1 MTARLALVTG
11 ASCGV
16 GFALAEQFARRGYDL
31 IVADGYD
38 EIHTAAAA
46 LTMLGTDVQAEQ
58 VPLCT
63 TDDAYRL
70 HQRVVAAG
78 RPVTAAVLAPSVR
91 DGPCMDGT
99 LDCALEL
106 VDSSV
111 RPTMLLARLQAKRM
125 ALQGRGDVVLTA
137 SPAHQTPGLGT
148 AVHCAT
154 VAFLHA
160 FTDMLRA
167 DLGDSG
173 VRIAALMPEP
183 NGSGRGGFTDM
194 LSELFG
200 RPEPNVPA
208 HMASQVFDALAS
220 NDGRGI
226 AAWATEAVTSLA
238 GRFILDRVKG
248 PVRYIL
254 SPTGEAV

>member
-1 MTARLALVTG
+1 
-11 ASCGV
+11 
-16 GFALAEQFARRGYDL
+16 
-31 IVADGYD
+31 
-38 EIHTAAAA
+38 
-46 LTMLGTDVQAEQ
+46 
-58 VPLCT
+58 
-63 TDDAYRL
+63 
-70 HQRVVAAG
+70 VVATG
-78 RPVTAAVLAPSVR
+78 RPVTAAALAPSVH
-91 DGPCMDGT
+91 DALCMDGT

-125 ALQGRGDVVLTA
+125 ALQGRGDVILTA
-137 SPAHQTPGLGT
+137 SPAHQMPGLGT
-148 AVHCAT
+148 AVHSAT

-200 RPEPNVPA
+200 RPQPNVPA

-238 GRFILDRVKG
+238 GRLILDRVKG

>member
-58 VPLCT
+58 VDLRSV
-63 TDDAYRL
+63 DDAYRL
-70 HQRVVAAG
+70 HARVIAAG
-78 RPVTAAVLAPSVR
+78 RPVAAAALAPSVH
-91 DGPCMDGT
+91 DALCMDGT

-111 RPTMLLARLQAKRM
+111 RATMLLARLQAERM
-125 ALQGRGDVVLTA
+125 ALQGRGDVILTA
-137 SPAHQTPGLGT
+137 SPDDQVPGLGT
-148 AVHCAT
+148 AVYAASA
-154 VAFLHA
+154 AFLHA
-160 FTDMLRA
+160 FTQMLQG

-173 VRIAALMPEP
+173 VRVATVMPQP
-183 NGSGRGGFTDM
+183 SGTGRGGLADM
-194 LSELFG
+194 LSELLG
-200 RPEPNVPA
+200 GIPSNAPIQIARQA
-208 HMASQVFDALAS
+208 FDAFAS
-220 NDGRGI
+220 HDGHGI
-226 AAWATEAVTSLA
+226 AAWATQAVASLA
-238 GRFILDRVKG
+238 GRLFPDPVKG
-248 PVRYIL
+248 PVRYL
-254 SPTGEAV
+254 PSPTGEAV

>member
-1 MTARLALVTG
+1 MTAKLALVTG

-31 IVADGYD
+31 VVADGYD

-58 VPLCT
+58 VPLRST
-63 TDDAYRL
+63 ADAYRL
-70 HQRVVAAG
+70 HQRVMAAG
-78 RPVTAAVLAPSVR
+78 RPVTAAALAPSVH
-91 DGPCMDGT
+91 DALCMDGT

-111 RPTMLLARLQAKRM
+111 RGTMLLARLQAERM
-125 ALQGRGDVVLTA
+125 VLQGCGDVILTA
-137 SPAHQTPGLGT
+137 APADQMLGLGT
-148 AVHCAT
+148 AVYSAT
-154 VAFLHA
+154 AAFLRA
-160 FTDMLRA
+160 FTDMLLA

-173 VRIAALMPEP
+173 VRIATLMPEP
-183 NGSGRGGFTDM
+183 NGGRGGFSDM

-200 RPEPNVPA
+200 RPRSNVPV
-208 HMASQVFDALAS
+208 HIASQAFEALAS
-220 NDGRGI
+220 HDGRGI